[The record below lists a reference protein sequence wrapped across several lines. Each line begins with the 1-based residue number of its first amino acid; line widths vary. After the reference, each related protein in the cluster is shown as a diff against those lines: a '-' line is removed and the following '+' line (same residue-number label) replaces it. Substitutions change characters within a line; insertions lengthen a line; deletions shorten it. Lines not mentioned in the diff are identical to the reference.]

1 MNRFIGSGDLDSGTE
16 LPPTFEAFQAEA
28 LACGFSEALV
38 REWAPDAVTQ
48 THTHPFDAEAVV
60 VEGEMWLMEGGQQL
74 SPSDPRRNLPGA
86 GRASSL
92 RKIRQQGCESLG
104 GAQAAIDLRTRRVIH
119 EVSSGPA
126 VHRPALG
133 PLLQR

>member
-74 SPSDPRRNLPGA
+74 SPSDPQRGTFRVPA
-86 GRASSL
+86 GRPHSERYGNKGASL
-92 RKIRQQGCESLG
+92 WVARRQQS
-104 GAQAAIDLRTRRVIH
+104 T
-119 EVSSGPA
+119 
-126 VHRPALG
+126 
-133 PLLQR
+133 